1 MRIPC
6 QVSLIY
12 LCTVKEQY
20 SVLSAKIQWFF
31 STFTPFCHIL
41 IKKTMKK
48 TFEIKSKK
56 MLNSLIRDGKF
67 YAKNESNRI
76 LNFSEKDPLASCWG
90 IMLDKQPEN
99 SIVLQ

>member
-1 MRIPC
+1 
-6 QVSLIY
+6 
-12 LCTVKEQY
+12 
-20 SVLSAKIQWFF
+20 
-31 STFTPFCHIL
+31 
-41 IKKTMKK
+41 
-48 TFEIKSKK
+48 

-76 LNFSEKDPLASCWG
+76 LNFSEKDPWASCYG